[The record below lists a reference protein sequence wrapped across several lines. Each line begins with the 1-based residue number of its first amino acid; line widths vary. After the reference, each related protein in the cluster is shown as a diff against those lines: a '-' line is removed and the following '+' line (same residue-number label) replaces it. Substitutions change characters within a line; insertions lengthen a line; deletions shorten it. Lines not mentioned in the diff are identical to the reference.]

1 MIFVGVDIAKAA
13 HWVAAIDDQGR
24 IVLKPVRFTQDAEGY
39 RQLAAILQQ
48 LASQDTVVIGFEA
61 TGHYWVLLAEELVRQ
76 GHQPRVFNP
85 ILSGDATRMTV
96 RGRKSDAD
104 DALLIAQVVRDGKF
118 VPMPLPTADQ
128 AQAKRLARERQR
140 TAVRCANAK
149 KRLLSRLDLVF
160 PEYASL
166 WSSVCCGSSLKLLVD
181 APSARLLATANAST
195 LTKRIKKSSNGH
207 LGADRVHAIIN
218 ASKTSIA
225 VQRVDTA
232 TEMAIRL
239 AIQEIELLEAQ
250 MDAYDKELARLD
262 LPGRKLLMTIPGI
275 AHVLATIILA
285 EIVCIE
291 RFTSPDPRR
300 ADRRR
305 SRGRNG
311 VHRLIAYTGLDC
323 QVRESGT
330 WNGSRH
336 ISRRGSRFLRTAV
349 SQAAQVARHHEAFR
363 DLWHQHFVVMK
374 QPFKVAQTHV
384 ARKLVQAIYGVLRH
398 QTPFDAAALKKAA

>member
-195 LTKRIKKSSNGH
+195 LTKRIKKSS
-207 LGADRVHAIIN
+207 I
-218 ASKTSIA
+218 K
-225 VQRVDTA
+225 
-232 TEMAIRL
+232 
-239 AIQEIELLEAQ
+239 
-250 MDAYDKELARLD
+250 
-262 LPGRKLLMTIPGI
+262 
-275 AHVLATIILA
+275 ILH
-285 EIVCIE
+285 
-291 RFTSPDPRR
+291 P
-300 ADRRR
+300 
-305 SRGRNG
+305 
-311 VHRLIAYTGLDC
+311 
-323 QVRESGT
+323 
-330 WNGSRH
+330 
-336 ISRRGSRFLRTAV
+336 
-349 SQAAQVARHHEAFR
+349 
-363 DLWHQHFVVMK
+363 
-374 QPFKVAQTHV
+374 
-384 ARKLVQAIYGVLRH
+384 
-398 QTPFDAAALKKAA
+398 